1 MTHAHRRNAGRFL
14 AVAGIAAALSA
25 CAAPP
30 RIPWS
35 ATLEPWP
42 EAEPG
47 APDWV
52 DGRAGFRNLFCTIN
66 RTRGADLPDHRPCE
80 QSLLRVEPEPP
91 MLETDLVLE
100 PSRSGLRVLL
110 VPGVAFACVRAWLD
124 EDQAGPRH
132 AETQGFEVGLVAV
145 EGLSSSARNAGF
157 VRDAILA
164 QPADAGPIALIGYSK
179 GTNDILEAL
188 FRYPE
193 AAARVSAVVAYA
205 GAVRG
210 SPLAEEFDPDFFN
223 QVRHLPGAECD
234 EGDGGALESLRP
246 EVRAARLEA
255 QTLPAHIRYYSVV
268 GFPEPDRVSSGLRHS
283 WKKLGRLRDARNDS
297 QLVFYDQIIPGSTVL
312 AFANADHWAMAAPVA
327 RHHDVPALLYATDN
341 DFPRE
346 VMLEAIL
353 RTIDTDLAADGAL
366 DRAVD

>member
-1 MTHAHRRNAGRFL
+1 VL
-14 AVAGIAAALSA
+14 AA
-25 CAAPP
+25 CAGPP

-42 EAEPG
+42 EAELG
-47 APDWV
+47 APDWI

-66 RTRGADLPDHRPCE
+66 RTRGAELPDHRPCE
-80 QSLLRVEPEPP
+80 QTLLRVEPEPP
-91 MLETDLVLE
+91 IAELDLVLE
-100 PSRSGLRVLL
+100 PSTSGLRALL

-132 AETQGFEVGLVAV
+132 AESQGFEVGLVPV
-145 EGLSSSARNAGF
+145 EGLSSSARNAMF

-164 QPADAGPIALIGYSK
+164 QPADAGPLVLIGYSK
-179 GTNDILEAL
+179 GANDILETL

-210 SPLAEEFDPDFFN
+210 SPLAEAFDPNTFN
-223 QVRHLPGAECD
+223 QVRHLPGADCD
-234 EGDGGALESLRP
+234 GGDGGALESLRP

-255 QTLPAHIRYYSVV
+255 HALPAHIRTYSVV
-268 GFPEPDRVSSGLRHS
+268 GFPEPDRVSAGLRHS

-297 QLVFYDQIIPGSTVL
+297 QLVYYDQIIPGSTVL
-312 AFANADHWAMAAPVA
+312 AFANADHWAMAVPVA
-327 RHHDVPALLYATDN
+327 RHHDLPALVYATDN

-353 RTIDTDLAADGAL
+353 RTVDTDLAADGAM
-366 DRAVD
+366 DRSVGRRSRDTAR